1 MKILSVTTRNF
12 RNLPDQTWALDEKFQ
27 AITGL
32 NEAGKSSLLEA
43 IVVGLYVDATS
54 TDSRYE
60 QMRRWKSPAHIQV
73 TLDFILGNCHGTID
87 RDFENRKNTLT
98 VDQKPIRAK
107 DKVRS
112 WFEQHLPLPSEQ
124 AFLQTACIK
133 QNEINCDIDA
143 SDLRTQI
150 EQHSLSATGKDIED
164 LTRALD
170 TSVRELQKGMSHP
183 ARNPGPIKQLSDE
196 LARLQRELA
205 DLQGKETEANQ
216 ALVEYEQ
223 VAAQVEKLEA
233 DLSRDEEHL
242 RLDKEFLEAERVYRQ
257 GSGEIPGLKAK
268 IDRLNVLPQLLGAAQ
283 TKHEEL
289 LASLEEHKARRE
301 KAQSWLRTRS
311 ELTECER
318 SLAELTGDIGQLKT
332 CDTQMQALENPLQS
346 THIVPEDFSRF
357 RTLQRQLTECKS
369 ELDREKAEVNELG
382 AELEG
387 AKAKLASYAGPGV
400 ELNGA
405 MERLRSEKVTA
416 QQVTDAYRN
425 RESLTQEKTK
435 LAAKLDQINTLE
447 LENTAV
453 AQELAPYKTL
463 EGIDARS
470 FRAALS
476 SAEALDGALKDEGI
490 GFEIDPARPIQ
501 VTIQVD
507 GGISESITLEQAR
520 KFTARREI
528 LAQVPGL
535 GTLRLTNESQTSRK
549 LAQRREE
556 ITSTL
561 AKASVEKPEDLLCRF
576 EYRDELMDHLT
587 ASTAKLQTALESRPL
602 GVWQERMM
610 GLDEQLVKLSDRIS
624 KHGATRELSAIEED
638 LQNSQRKL
646 NQLAADTVK
655 AQTQIQQFTRQL
667 NTLGERI
674 IGRENRLATLQSE
687 TVRLLK
693 QAGQENETGLNALEQ
708 AYLDYQARLSAI
720 EMRKAQILKGRL
732 ETHIYSLRAA
742 EETRALK
749 LRQELERLAPDAL
762 PEEKL
767 KELGAQIEG
776 LERDVRAVGDEVAG
790 LRHENE
796 LLKADQLEKKFA
808 ETMTQVTIADA
819 KRKENE
825 AYAFA
830 IPGERIDFSRRIER
844 FRTDL
849 SSLLRKRAE
858 LKVKSDAVGVGQSRI
873 AELRETI
880 ADQEHQLQRL
890 KQRFETDTSVLE
902 YLRKARDKAFADLLA
917 AIPSGVGEL
926 FGRITAGK
934 YARVEGAGFTLQPW
948 SAAKEGTLELDEM
961 SGGTSDQFYLSLRLE
976 ALRAIFPDELPPF
989 ILDDALVSADPQRRA
1004 AILSI
1009 LEEHSVKGQV
1019 IFLTCQ
1025 EWPELTKYPSLHLG

>member
-1 MKILSVTTRNF
+1 
-12 RNLPDQTWALDEKFQ
+12 
-27 AITGL
+27 
-32 NEAGKSSLLEA
+32 
-43 IVVGLYVDATS
+43 
-54 TDSRYE
+54 
-60 QMRRWKSPAHIQV
+60 
-73 TLDFILGNCHGTID
+73 
-87 RDFENRKNTLT
+87 
-98 VDQKPIRAK
+98 
-107 DKVRS
+107 
-112 WFEQHLPLPSEQ
+112 
-124 AFLQTACIK
+124 
-133 QNEINCDIDA
+133 
-143 SDLRTQI
+143 
-150 EQHSLSATGKDIED
+150 
-164 LTRALD
+164 
-170 TSVRELQKGMSHP
+170 
-183 ARNPGPIKQLSDE
+183 
-196 LARLQRELA
+196 
-205 DLQGKETEANQ
+205 
-216 ALVEYEQ
+216 
-223 VAAQVEKLEA
+223 
-233 DLSRDEEHL
+233 
-242 RLDKEFLEAERVYRQ
+242 
-257 GSGEIPGLKAK
+257 
-268 IDRLNVLPQLLGAAQ
+268 
-283 TKHEEL
+283 
-289 LASLEEHKARRE
+289 
-301 KAQSWLRTRS
+301 
-311 ELTECER
+311 
-318 SLAELTGDIGQLKT
+318 
-332 CDTQMQALENPLQS
+332 
-346 THIVPEDFSRF
+346 
-357 RTLQRQLTECKS
+357 
-369 ELDREKAEVNELG
+369 
-382 AELEG
+382 
-387 AKAKLASYAGPGV
+387 
-400 ELNGA
+400 
-405 MERLRSEKVTA
+405 
-416 QQVTDAYRN
+416 
-425 RESLTQEKTK
+425 
-435 LAAKLDQINTLE
+435 
-447 LENTAV
+447 
-453 AQELAPYKTL
+453 
-463 EGIDARS
+463 
-470 FRAALS
+470 
-476 SAEALDGALKDEGI
+476 
-490 GFEIDPARPIQ
+490 
-501 VTIQVD
+501 
-507 GGISESITLEQAR
+507 
-520 KFTARREI
+520 
-528 LAQVPGL
+528 
-535 GTLRLTNESQTSRK
+535 
-549 LAQRREE
+549 
-556 ITSTL
+556 
-561 AKASVEKPEDLLCRF
+561 
-576 EYRDELMDHLT
+576 
-587 ASTAKLQTALESRPL
+587 
-602 GVWQERMM
+602 
-610 GLDEQLVKLSDRIS
+610 
-624 KHGATRELSAIEED
+624 
-638 LQNSQRKL
+638 
-646 NQLAADTVK
+646 
-655 AQTQIQQFTRQL
+655 
-667 NTLGERI
+667 
-674 IGRENRLATLQSE
+674 
-687 TVRLLK
+687 VRLLK